1 MISEVRGLR
10 PTGKSFRFVRR
21 AMRSSLKVRSCS
33 RGRRRSLFFGTPLGG
48 FKGKLEEMNDSP
60 GVLWSAKDFEATVLG
75 F

>member
-1 MISEVRGLR
+1 M
-10 PTGKSFRFVRR
+10 
-21 AMRSSLKVRSCS
+21 KVRSCS

-60 GVLWSAKDFEATVLG
+60 GVLESAKDFEATVLG